1 MSEQESVLA
10 RILAHK
16 RVEVDRQQDEVS
28 LEALKLRCAAAP
40 PVRSFAAAL
49 RRPDTVALIAEVK
62 KASPSKGVFL
72 EDFDHL
78 AIARTYAESGAAA
91 LSVLTDVG
99 FFQGNLTYLAA
110 IRELPEIEQ
119 IPLLRKD
126 FIVDSYQVYEA
137 RAYGADALLL
147 IVAALD
153 DATLRSLLD
162 LTHELGMQALVEV
175 HDEEETKRALQ
186 LGASIIGVNNR
197 DLRSFVT
204 SLDVTERVANLLPS
218 DSERPVFV
226 SESGIFSA
234 ADVARVRASGVDA
247 VLVGESLITAPD
259 IAEKVREIAGVSR

>member
-10 RILAHK
+10 RILDHK

-28 LEALKLRCAAAP
+28 IEALKARCASAP

-72 EDFDHL
+72 ENFDHL

-91 LSVLTDVG
+91 LSVLTDIG

-126 FIVDSYQVYEA
+126 FIVDPYQVYEA

-153 DATLRSLLD
+153 DATLRSLLQ
-162 LTHELGMQALVEV
+162 LTNELGMQALVEV
-175 HDEEETKRALQ
+175 HDEAETERALQ
-186 LGASIIGVNNR
+186 AGATILGVNNR

-204 SLDVTERVANLLPS
+204 SLDVTERVAKLLPS
-218 DSERPVFV
+218 GAERPIFV

-259 IAEKVREIAGVSR
+259 IGAKVREIAGVSR